1 MGNVGGIIMK
11 FAIAKTE
18 YWKLKG
24 FDVTEWRKSEDG
36 ELALVHDRFA
46 RMLLPDID
54 NDNKYNLDKCVR
66 IFPHKMHGEGHFVA
80 LLKKDNP
87 DDINRH

>member
-11 FAIAKTE
+11 FAIAKTD

-36 ELALVHDRFA
+36 ELALVHDSFA
-46 RMLLPDID
+46 RMLLPDLDSDNNVKIYPFDSDELKEVID
-54 NDNKYNLDKCVR
+54 EYFTIHHYED
-66 IFPHKMHGEGHFVA
+66 EEEE
-80 LLKKDNP
+80 
-87 DDINRH
+87 

>member
-11 FAIAKTE
+11 FAIAKTS

-24 FDVTEWRKSEDG
+24 FDVTYWRKSEDG

-46 RMLLPDID
+46 RMLLPDLD
-54 NDNKYNLDKCVR
+54 NDNNVKIYPFDSD
-66 IFPHKMHGEGHFVA
+66 E
-80 LLKKDNP
+80 LKEV
-87 DDINRH
+87 IEEYFTIHHYEEEVE

>member
-11 FAIAKTE
+11 FAIAKTA

-36 ELALVHDRFA
+36 ELALVHDSFA
-46 RMLLPDID
+46 RMLLPNID
-54 NDNKYNLDKCVR
+54 NDNNVKIYPFD
-66 IFPHKMHGEGHFVA
+66 GDE
-80 LLKKDNP
+80 LKEVIDEYFTIHQYE
-87 DDINRH
+87 DEEEV

>member
-11 FAIAKTE
+11 FAIAKTD

-36 ELALVHDRFA
+36 ELALVHDSFA
-46 RMLLPDID
+46 RMLLPDLD
-54 NDNKYNLDKCVR
+54 NDNNVKIYPFDSD
-66 IFPHKMHGEGHFVA
+66 E
-80 LLKKDNP
+80 LKEVIDEYFTIHHYE
-87 DDINRH
+87 DEEEE

>member
-11 FAIAKTE
+11 FAIAKTD

-24 FDVTEWRKSEDG
+24 FDVTEWRKSKDG
-36 ELALVHDRFA
+36 ELALVHDDFA

-54 NDNKYNLDKCVR
+54 KYNNVKIRIKVLDLLHIKQNL
-66 IFPHKMHGEGHFVA
+66 IFLRTHSFS
-80 LLKKDNP
+80 
-87 DDINRH
+87 